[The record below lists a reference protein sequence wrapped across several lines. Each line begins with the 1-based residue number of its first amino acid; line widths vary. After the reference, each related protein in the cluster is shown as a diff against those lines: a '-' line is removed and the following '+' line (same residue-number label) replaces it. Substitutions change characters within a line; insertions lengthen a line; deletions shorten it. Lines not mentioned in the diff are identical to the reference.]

1 MARNARRQPPKNPLD
16 ELFELALDLDLTALA
31 QALPEILARAEEETL
46 SFVAF
51 ALALLRAES
60 KARQER
66 SLNRNR
72 KRARLGA
79 VEGLEGYNFA
89 DRPQLDPR
97 VVKGLCDGRFIEE
110 RRSVLCVGRT
120 GTGKT
125 RVIKAIAQA
134 ACALGYTVLYVLF
147 AEMLE
152 ALHASRADG
161 TFSRAFR
168 RLVKPQLLV
177 IDEWAYEAVDQEA
190 NKDLFRLVCARYR
203 QGAILLA
210 ANVGFKKWVK
220 LFPGEASAV
229 ATVDRLVDD
238 ATILRFT
245 GKSYRKPREIVGAPL
260 EEEEEED
267 KNEQ

>member
-1 MARNARRQPPKNPLD
+1 MARRSRRPPTHNPQA
-16 ELFELALDLDLTALA
+16 ELIDLAVDLDLTALA
-31 QALPEILARAEEETL
+31 QAFPEILARAERESL
-46 SFVAF
+46 SFIEYS
-51 ALALLRAES
+51 LALLRAES
-60 KARQER
+60 IARHDR
-66 SLNRNR
+66 SLQRIL

-79 VEGLEGYNFA
+79 VQGLEGYDFA
-89 DRPQLDPR
+89 IRPQLDAR
-97 VVKGLCDGRFIEE
+97 VVKGLCVGQFIEE
-110 RRSVLCVGRT
+110 RRNVICVGRP

-125 RVIKAIAQA
+125 RVIKAIAHA
-134 ACALGYTVLYVLF
+134 ACVLGYTVLYVIF

-161 TFSRAFR
+161 TFARAFR

-190 NKDLFRLVCARYR
+190 TKDLFRLVSARYH

-210 ANVGFKKWVK
+210 ANVGFKRWVN

-245 GKSYRKPREIVGAPL
+245 GKSCREPREIVGAPL
-260 EEEEEED
+260 EDEKE
-267 KNEQ
+267 

>member
-1 MARNARRQPPKNPLD
+1 MARRARRPPPKNPQA
-16 ELFELALDLDLTALA
+16 EVIELAIDLDLTALA
-31 QALPEILARAEEETL
+31 QGFPDILARAERESL

-51 ALALLRAES
+51 ALALLRTES
-60 KARQER
+60 TARRDR
-66 SLNRNR
+66 SLTRNL

-79 VEGLEGYNFA
+79 VEGLQGYDFA
-89 DRPQLDPR
+89 VRPQLDPR
-97 VVKGLCDGRFIEE
+97 VVKGLCEGQFVDE
-110 RRSVLCVGRT
+110 RRNVICLGRS

-125 RVIKAIAQA
+125 RVLKAIAHA

-161 TFSRAFR
+161 TFPRAFR

-177 IDEWAYEAVDQEA
+177 IDEWAYEAVDQQA
-190 NKDLFRLVCARYR
+190 TKDLFRLVCARHR

-210 ANVGFKKWVK
+210 ANVGFKRWVN
-220 LFPGEASAV
+220 LFPGEAAAV

-245 GKSYRKPREIVGAPL
+245 GKSFRKPREIVGAPL
-260 EEEEEED
+260 EGENED
-267 KNEQ
+267 EDE